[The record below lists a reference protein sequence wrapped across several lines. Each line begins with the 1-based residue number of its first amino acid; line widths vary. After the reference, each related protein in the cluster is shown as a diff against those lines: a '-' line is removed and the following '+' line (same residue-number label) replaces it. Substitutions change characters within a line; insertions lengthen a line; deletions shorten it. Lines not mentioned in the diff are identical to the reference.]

1 MERIFQH
8 SYLDRYAKAFSQKVC
23 DEYFGTKKYM
33 SGQEI
38 IRLTPSTQLN
48 LMVIKSLFDLWQ
60 EEMDILARNPYF
72 DYRDYAV
79 KESLKEFMNVLSR
92 AIKIEKNHFMPLL
105 EMAVKQT
112 VTLGWDPL
120 GFFLEETKKVQERS
134 PQYFKDLK
142 KYLKW
147 HTELWLPIIEKSPD
161 MASASDLEE
170 GLRAQYDRLKHD
182 LEPAEALLK
191 PFDQVLPLDHGELL
205 VHEEASS
212 EADVPMASPED
223 EAGDED
229 TFSANIQQTYE
240 NDTEK
245 ISLGEGSIDPALA
258 WARFESEEYIFMR
271 GSIGSLKEGVGINQR
286 YMFTRKLFEGNPDL
300 MNQALHELDKA
311 ESFIDAIT
319 LLNERYVAELRW
331 DINSEEVDELL
342 QLVFRKFE
350 DKQ

>member
-1 MERIFQH
+1 
-8 SYLDRYAKAFSQKVC
+8 
-23 DEYFGTKKYM
+23 
-33 SGQEI
+33 
-38 IRLTPSTQLN
+38 
-48 LMVIKSLFDLWQ
+48 
-60 EEMDILARNPYF
+60 
-72 DYRDYAV
+72 
-79 KESLKEFMNVLSR
+79 
-92 AIKIEKNHFMPLL
+92 
-105 EMAVKQT
+105 
-112 VTLGWDPL
+112 
-120 GFFLEETKKVQERS
+120 LEETKKVQERS

-212 EADVPMASPED
+212 EADVRMASPED
-223 EAGDED
+223 ETGDED